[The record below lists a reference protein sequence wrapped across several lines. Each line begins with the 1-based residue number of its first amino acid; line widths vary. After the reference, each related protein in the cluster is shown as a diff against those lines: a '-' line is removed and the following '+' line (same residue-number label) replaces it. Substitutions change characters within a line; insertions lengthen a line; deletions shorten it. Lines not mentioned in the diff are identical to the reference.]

1 MECGDEDGDL
11 AVGRVSTGEG
21 GVGGRHVPKAL
32 RVVVNSVWNATLV
45 MVGRASFRFHRCGGL
60 GALRLLR
67 VLRRTVRAPRGRRP
81 VRPLMVL
88 LVR

>member
-1 MECGDEDGDL
+1 M
-11 AVGRVSTGEG
+11 
-21 GVGGRHVPKAL
+21 
-32 RVVVNSVWNATLV
+32 V

-67 VLRRTVRAPRGRRP
+67 VLRRTVRAPGGRRP
-81 VRPLMVL
+81 VRPLKVF